1 MNFIIEFVGYPGSGK
16 TYYSKKLK
24 KKLIEKKMI
33 LMESDKFFFDYYSY
47 GLINKIIFKNYY
59 NYKKKIKFES
69 NYIFSKQYKFLNK
82 KMNLLIRKFNLKPVI
97 NNFKLLLNLTNLNEV
112 GKKRS
117 LDNFKIDL
125 CTYFLMTKNKYYLYN
140 DEGLIQK
147 VYQPYKKEIN
157 LKNLEKKIK
166 KYLKSIPK
174 PNIIFIID
182 KTLKKSI
189 INSKKRK
196 QGFIYDDK
204 NIFRTILLFKKI
216 DKLIKNIF
224 KDKKLFFLV
233 KNKNSLFKH
242 ILKIKK

>member
-1 MNFIIEFVGYPGSGK
+1 MNCMIEFVGYPGSGK

-24 KKLIEKKMI
+24 KKLIEKKI
-33 LMESDKFFFDYYSY
+33 TLIESDKFFFDYYSS

-59 NYKKKIKFES
+59 NYKKKFKFES

-82 KMNLLIRKFNLKPVI
+82 KISLLIKKFNLKPIV
-97 NNFKLLLNLTNLNEV
+97 NNFKSLLNLTTLNNV

-125 CTYFLMTKNKYYLYN
+125 CIHFLLTKNKSYLYN

-147 VYQPYKKEIN
+147 VFQPYRKEIN
-157 LKNLEKKIK
+157 LKNLEQRIN

-182 KTLKKSI
+182 KTIEETI
-189 INSKKRK
+189 INSRKRK
-196 QGFIYDDK
+196 EGFVYDNK
-204 NIFRTILLFKKI
+204 NIFRTILIFKKI
-216 DKLIKNIF
+216 DNLIKKFF
-224 KDKKLFFLV
+224 KNKKLFFVV
-233 KNKNSLFKH
+233 KNQNSLFKY
-242 ILKIKK
+242 INKIKK